1 MGKKVKKCKLQK
13 VKKLEPKKAKNQK
26 LSQAKKAKNDEFYT
40 QISDIERELK
50 HYRHYFKDKVV
61 YCNCDDP
68 DASNFYK
75 YFLCK
80 YKEWGLKK
88 LITTCYRS
96 QQADRRSRNDSDH
109 GICLEYDG
117 DKVVRSYLSG
127 DGDFRSAESIE
138 LLKQADI
145 VVTNPP
151 FSLFREYVAQLVE
164 YKKKFLIIG
173 SLNAVTYKEIFK
185 LITED
190 KLWLG
195 PSIHSG
201 DREFGVPANYPL
213 RAAEYRIDRLG
224 NKYIRVKGIRW
235 FTNIGFEERHEA
247 LILYKKYTP
256 EEYPT
261 YANFD
266 AIEVSK
272 TKNIPIDYDGLMGV
286 PISFLD
292 KYNPKQFEIVGAS
305 RCLGRPMS
313 EVASKGAYVAGGRAF
328 YLANGNGTY
337 RRLYARFVIRRQQV

>member
-164 YKKKFLIIG
+164 YKKKFVIIG

-185 LITED
+185 LIMED
-190 KLWLG
+190 KLW
-195 PSIHSG
+195 
-201 DREFGVPANYPL
+201 FGYGFKAGSAFFATPCGGELVKF
-213 RAAEYRIDRLG
+213 G
-224 NKYIRVKGIRW
+224 NIAW
-235 FTNIGFEERHEA
+235 FTNLPVKKRNEE

-261 YANFD
+261 YANYD

-272 TKNIPIDYDGLMGV
+272 TKDIPIDYNGLMGV